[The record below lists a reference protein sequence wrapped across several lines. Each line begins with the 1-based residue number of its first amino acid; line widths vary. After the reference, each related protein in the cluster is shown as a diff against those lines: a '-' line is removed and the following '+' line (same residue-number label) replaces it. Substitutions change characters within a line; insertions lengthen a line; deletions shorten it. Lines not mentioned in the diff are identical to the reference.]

1 MHRSMGMD
9 WLKKYA
15 LHILMAI
22 IIVWLFSISTA
33 LRQLENRLEDWSQ
46 HIAQKVARAE
56 NMANQKYEADLE
68 TLEVMFEM
76 IYRLK
81 QMTEEEGKAND

>member
-1 MHRSMGMD
+1 MD

-22 IIVWLFSISTA
+22 IIVWMFSISTA
-33 LRQLENRLEDWSQ
+33 LRQLENRLEDWSK

-56 NMANQKYEADLE
+56 DMANQKYEADLE

-76 IYRLK
+76 IYKLK
-81 QMTEEEGKAND
+81 QMTEEEGKTND

>member
-1 MHRSMGMD
+1 MA
-9 WLKKYA
+9 WIKKYA

-22 IIVWLFSISTA
+22 IIVWLFSISIE
-33 LRQLENRLEDWSQ
+33 LRKLQNGLEEWSQ
-46 HIAQKVARAE
+46 HIAQKVSRAE
-56 NMANQKYEADLE
+56 DMANQKYEADLE

-81 QMTEEEGKAND
+81 QITEQEGTQND

>member
-1 MHRSMGMD
+1 MACI
-9 WLKKYA
+9 KKYA

-22 IIVWLFSISTA
+22 IIVWLFSISIE
-33 LRQLENRLEDWSQ
+33 LRKLQNGLEEWSQ

-56 NMANQKYEADLE
+56 DMANQKYEADLE

-81 QMTEEEGKAND
+81 QITEQEGTQND

>member
-1 MHRSMGMD
+1 MGMD

-56 NMANQKYEADLE
+56 NMANQKYEADMQ
-68 TLEVMFEM
+68 TLELMFE
-76 IYRLK
+76 
-81 QMTEEEGKAND
+81 

>member
-1 MHRSMGMD
+1 MGMD

-81 QMTEEEGKAND
+81 QMTEEEGKTND

>member
-1 MHRSMGMD
+1 MGMD

>member
-1 MHRSMGMD
+1 MA
-9 WLKKYA
+9 WIKKYA

-22 IIVWLFSISTA
+22 IIVWLFSISIELRKLQNA
-33 LRQLENRLEDWSQ
+33 LEEWSQ

-56 NMANQKYEADLE
+56 DMANQKYEADLE

-81 QMTEEEGKAND
+81 QITEQEGTQND

>member
-1 MHRSMGMD
+1 MD

-81 QMTEEEGKAND
+81 QMTEEEGKTND

>member
-1 MHRSMGMD
+1 MYRSMGMD

-22 IIVWLFSISTA
+22 IIVWMFSISTA

-56 NMANQKYEADLE
+56 NMANQKYEADIQ
-68 TLEVMFEM
+68 TLELMFEL
-76 IYRLK
+76 IYKLK
-81 QMTEEEGKAND
+81 QNEEGNSND

>member
-1 MHRSMGMD
+1 MD

>member
-33 LRQLENRLEDWSQ
+33 LRQLDNRLEDWSQ
-46 HIAQKVARAE
+46 HIAQKVAKAE
-56 NMANQKYEADLE
+56 NMANQKYEADIQ
-68 TLEVMFEM
+68 TLEMMFEL
-76 IYRLK
+76 IYKLK
-81 QMTEEEGKAND
+81 QNEEGNAND

>member
-1 MHRSMGMD
+1 MD

-56 NMANQKYEADLE
+56 NMANQKYEADMQ
-68 TLEVMFEM
+68 TLELMFEL
-76 IYRLK
+76 I
-81 QMTEEEGKAND
+81 